1 MYSRISFKGVF
12 NAFKGKLKL
21 TDVVISVLFWI
32 QHNDFVQN
40 KTKLIA
46 VAIVLFLCLC
56 SDHWDYHAHPHVHP
70 VEFENLQETNFTEL
84 QSVQTLHAPS
94 LLRQDAIRYEAEHL
108 LDPNLGA
115 HSHVLQQPVGPSFIH
130 ETGDC

>member
-1 MYSRISFKGVF
+1 MVSVRHSALSNPIKVHSLLCVYPINSNIQGCDSRKQQGCVHRVF
-12 NAFKGKLKL
+12 PCVSHL
-21 TDVVISVLFWI
+21 VY
-32 QHNDFVQN
+32 
-40 KTKLIA
+40 
-46 VAIVLFLCLC
+46 

-94 LLRQDAIRYEAEHL
+94 LIRHEAIRYDTENL

-115 HSHVLQQPVGPSFIH
+115 HSHVLQQPVSPFVTQQRAHMTS
-130 ETGDC
+130 